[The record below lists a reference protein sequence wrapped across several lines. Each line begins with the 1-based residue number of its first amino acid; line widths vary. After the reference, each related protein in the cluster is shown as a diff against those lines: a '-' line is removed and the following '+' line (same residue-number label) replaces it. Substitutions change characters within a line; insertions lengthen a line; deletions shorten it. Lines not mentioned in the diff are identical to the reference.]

1 MLCRYIHE
9 SRRKKERHGIAL
21 FPKELPAD
29 GSIIQENNS
38 QSRRGFYMGIDNR
51 ITLQSKVVAAAEAD
65 DE

>member
-1 MLCRYIHE
+1 MSLH
-9 SRRKKERHGIAL
+9 SREQKKKRETWNCTFSKRTSSGWI
-21 FPKELPAD
+21 D
-29 GSIIQENNS
+29 NIIQENNS